1 MQLPMYIIY
10 YAFITYKY
18 NYFISMK
25 PVRFDK
31 PYYNILKSR
40 VHTIRVDNNN
50 IKILRSV
57 SLTQQVYTF
66 YAVLQCRNSEDNS
79 KVGQWFLYK

>member
-1 MQLPMYIIY
+1 
-10 YAFITYKY
+10 
-18 NYFISMK
+18 MK

-40 VHTIRVDNNN
+40 VRAIRVDYNN

-57 SLTQQVYTF
+57 SLTQQVYT
-66 YAVLQCRNSEDNS
+66 YIKRCAEVSELGRQLES
-79 KVGQWFLYK
+79 RSMVFI

>member
-1 MQLPMYIIY
+1 MTTYIYYNNWSLQLPMYIIY
-10 YAFITYKY
+10 YAFVTYTY

-31 PYYNILKSR
+31 PYYNISKSR
-40 VHTIRVDNNN
+40 VRAIRVDYNN

-57 SLTQQVYTF
+57 SLTQQVCTL
-66 YAVLQCRNSEDNS
+66 YAVLQCRN
-79 KVGQWFLYK
+79 